1 MYHVIVNPA
10 SKSGRGIRIWEECQK
25 ILNRRQIPY
34 EVFFSEEFGQIE
46 EHVRRMTQDPDQF
59 YDILVFGGDGTMN
72 EVVSGICHLDHV
84 RIGYIPSG
92 SSNDLA
98 RDMEMSVKPTV
109 LMEKILKNEQGY
121 LMDVGCLKFATV
133 SEEHSCLYNKE
144 HFSGVKRFNVSCGIG
159 FDAAVCEEALHSKMK
174 ELLNRFRMGKLV
186 YLCIALKQ
194 LIKAKR
200 VSCDLYLDENEPI
213 HVKGLLFVACMN
225 HKYEGGGFMF
235 GPDADYQDG
244 FLDLCV
250 VGNIPKPLILLA
262 LPTAMKGKHF
272 GFPCIEKYRAREVRI
287 KISESLWVHTDG
299 EVYVKSDDIYIKNES
314 TKMRMIV

>member
-1 MYHVIVNPA
+1 MYHIIVNPA

-34 EVFFSEEFGQIE
+34 QVFFSEKFGQIE
-46 EHVRRMTQDPDQF
+46 EYVRNLTQDPEQD

-72 EVVSGICHLDHV
+72 EVVSGICHLDKV

-98 RDMEMSVKPTV
+98 RDMEMSGKPSI
-109 LMEKILKNEQGY
+109 LMEKIINNEQGY
-121 LMDVGCLKFATV
+121 LMDVGNLRFGSV
-133 SEEHSCLYNKE
+133 SDVHSGLYNKE
-144 HFSGVKRFNVSCGIG
+144 SFSGVKRFNVSCGIG
-159 FDAAVCEEALHSKMK
+159 FDAAVCEEALHSRMK
-174 ELLNRFRMGKLV
+174 EVLNRVKMGKLV

-200 VSCDLYLDENEPI
+200 VSCDLYLDDKEPI
-213 HVKGLLFVACMN
+213 HLKRLLFVACMN

-244 FLDLCV
+244 LLDLCV
-250 VGNIPKPLILLA
+250 VGNIPKPLILVA

-272 GFPCIEKYRAREVRI
+272 MFPSIEKYRAKEIHI
-287 KISESLWVHTDG
+287 KTSEPLWVHTDG
-299 EVYVKSDDIYIKNES
+299 EVYVKSDDIYIKNEP

>member
-1 MYHVIVNPA
+1 
-10 SKSGRGIRIWEECQK
+10 
-25 ILNRRQIPY
+25 
-34 EVFFSEEFGQIE
+34 
-46 EHVRRMTQDPDQF
+46 
-59 YDILVFGGDGTMN
+59 MN

-174 ELLNRFRMGKLV
+174 EFLNRFKMGKLV

-272 GFPCIEKYRAREVRI
+272 GFPFIEKYRAREVRI

-314 TKMRMIV
+314 LKCE

>member
-34 EVFFSEEFGQIE
+34 EVFFSEKFGQIE

-72 EVVSGICHLDHV
+72 EVVSGVCHLERV

-121 LMDVGCLKFATV
+121 LMDVGSLKFAIV

-272 GFPCIEKYRAREVRI
+272 AFPWIEKYRAREVRI
-287 KISESLWVHTDG
+287 KISEPLWVHTDG
-299 EVYVKSDDIYIKNES
+299 EVYVKSDDIYIKNEP

>member
-1 MYHVIVNPA
+1 M
-10 SKSGRGIRIWEECQK
+10 
-25 ILNRRQIPY
+25 
-34 EVFFSEEFGQIE
+34 
-46 EHVRRMTQDPDQF
+46 
-59 YDILVFGGDGTMN
+59 
-72 EVVSGICHLDHV
+72 
-84 RIGYIPSG
+84 
-92 SSNDLA
+92 
-98 RDMEMSVKPTV
+98 
-109 LMEKILKNEQGY
+109 
-121 LMDVGCLKFATV
+121 
-133 SEEHSCLYNKE
+133 
-144 HFSGVKRFNVSCGIG
+144 KRFNVSCGIG

-174 ELLNRFRMGKLV
+174 EFLNRFKMGKLV

>member
-34 EVFFSEEFGQIE
+34 EVFFSEKFGQIE

-72 EVVSGICHLDHV
+72 EVVSGVCHLDRV

-109 LMEKILKNEQGY
+109 LM
-121 LMDVGCLKFATV
+121 
-133 SEEHSCLYNKE
+133 
-144 HFSGVKRFNVSCGIG
+144 
-159 FDAAVCEEALHSKMK
+159 
-174 ELLNRFRMGKLV
+174 GKLV

-200 VSCDLYLDENEPI
+200 VSCDLYIDENEPI

-272 GFPCIEKYRAREVRI
+272 AFPCIEKYRAREVRI
-287 KISESLWVHTDG
+287 KISEPLWVHTDG
-299 EVYVKSDDIYIKNES
+299 EVYVKSDDIYIKNEP

>member
-1 MYHVIVNPA
+1 MYHIIVNPA

-34 EVFFSEEFGQIE
+34 QVFFSEKFGQIE
-46 EHVRRMTQDPDQF
+46 EHVRNLTQYPEQD

-72 EVVSGICHLDHV
+72 EVVSGICHLDKV

-98 RDMEMSVKPTV
+98 RDMEMSGKPSI
-109 LMEKILKNEQGY
+109 LMEKIIKNEQGY
-121 LMDVGCLKFATV
+121 LMDVGNLRFGSV
-133 SEEHSCLYNKE
+133 SDVHSGLYNKE
-144 HFSGVKRFNVSCGIG
+144 SFSGVKRFNVSCGIG

-174 ELLNRFRMGKLV
+174 EVLNRVKLGKLV

-200 VSCDLYLDENEPI
+200 VSCDLYLDDKEPI
-213 HVKGLLFVACMN
+213 HLKRLLFVACMN

-244 FLDLCV
+244 LLDLCV
-250 VGNIPKPLILLA
+250 VGNIPKPLILVA

-272 GFPCIEKYRAREVRI
+272 MFPSIEKYRAKEIHI
-287 KISESLWVHTDG
+287 KTSEPLWVHTDG
-299 EVYVKSDDIYIKNES
+299 EVYVKSDDIYIKNEP

>member
-34 EVFFSEEFGQIE
+34 EVFFSEKFGQIE

-72 EVVSGICHLDHV
+72 EVVSGVCHLDRV

-121 LMDVGCLKFATV
+121 LMDVGSLKFATV

-200 VSCDLYLDENEPI
+200 VSCDLYIDEKEPI

-272 GFPCIEKYRAREVRI
+272 AFPWIEKYRAREVRI
-287 KISESLWVHTDG
+287 KISEPLWVHTDG
-299 EVYVKSDDIYIKNES
+299 EVYVKSDDIYIKNEP

>member
-34 EVFFSEEFGQIE
+34 EVFFSEKFGQIE

-72 EVVSGICHLDHV
+72 EVVSGVCHLDRV

-121 LMDVGCLKFATV
+121 LMDVGSLKFATV

-272 GFPCIEKYRAREVRI
+272 AFPWIEKYRAREVRI
-287 KISESLWVHTDG
+287 KISEPLWVHTDG
-299 EVYVKSDDIYIKNES
+299 EVYVKSDDIYIKNEP

>member
-34 EVFFSEEFGQIE
+34 EVFFSEKFGQIE

-72 EVVSGICHLDHV
+72 EVVSGVCHLDRV

-121 LMDVGCLKFATV
+121 LMDVGSLKFATV

-174 ELLNRFRMGKLV
+174 EFLNRFRMGKLV

-200 VSCDLYLDENEPI
+200 VSCDLYIDENEPI
-213 HVKGLLFVACMN
+213 PVKGLLFVACMN
-225 HKYEGGGFMF
+225 HKYECGGFMF

-299 EVYVKSDDIYIKNES
+299 EVYVKSDDIYIKNEP

>member
-34 EVFFSEEFGQIE
+34 EVFFSDKIGRIE
-46 EHVRRMTQDPDQF
+46 EYVRKMTQDPEQH

-72 EVVSGICHLDHV
+72 EVVSGICYLDHV

-98 RDMEMSVKPTV
+98 RDMEMSAKPTV

-121 LMDVGCLKFATV
+121 LMDVGNLQFASV
-133 SEEHSCLYNKE
+133 SEEHSCLYNQE
-144 HFSGVKRFNVSCGIG
+144 RFSGVKRFNVSCGIG

-174 ELLNRFRMGKLV
+174 EVLNRFKMGKLV

-200 VSCDLYLDENEPI
+200 VSCDLYLDGKEPI
-213 HVKGLLFVACMN
+213 HLKRLLFVSCMN

-244 FLDLCV
+244 MLDLCV
-250 VGNIPKPLILLA
+250 VGNIPKPLILVA

-272 GFPCIEKYRAREVRI
+272 VFPCIEKYRAREIHI
-287 KISESLWVHTDG
+287 KTSEPLWVHTDG
-299 EVYVKSDDIYIKNES
+299 EVYAKSDDIYIKNEP

>member
-34 EVFFSEEFGQIE
+34 EVFFSEKFGQIE

-72 EVVSGICHLDHV
+72 EVVSGVCHLDRV

-121 LMDVGCLKFATV
+121 LMDVGSLKFATV

-200 VSCDLYLDENEPI
+200 VSCDLYLDEKEPI

-272 GFPCIEKYRAREVRI
+272 AFPWIEKYRAREIRI
-287 KISESLWVHTDG
+287 KISEPLWVHTDG
-299 EVYVKSDDIYIKNES
+299 EVYVKSDDIYIKNEP